1 MLCPI
6 HKASQLPND
15 TPQFESTKNS
25 KSSAERKSY
34 IHQDKVKT
42 IISNNLTGTSD
53 ILASPTN
60 LILSTNQ
67 STGSKPEELGNLT
80 SLINLQLGANHLEA
94 LVGLGYPVGYSS
106 GYWNYC
112 HQVHTSVVMIH
123 RREI

>member
-42 IISNNLTGTSD
+42 IISNNL
-53 ILASPTN
+53 
-60 LILSTNQ
+60 
-67 STGSKPEELGNLT
+67 TGSKPEELGNLT

>member
-1 MLCPI
+1 MKTLLCYVRFI
-6 HKASQLPND
+6 KHLNCQMIRL
-15 TPQFESTKNS
+15 
-25 KSSAERKSY
+25 
-34 IHQDKVKT
+34 
-42 IISNNLTGTSD
+42 NLNQRRIVNLLLKGTSD